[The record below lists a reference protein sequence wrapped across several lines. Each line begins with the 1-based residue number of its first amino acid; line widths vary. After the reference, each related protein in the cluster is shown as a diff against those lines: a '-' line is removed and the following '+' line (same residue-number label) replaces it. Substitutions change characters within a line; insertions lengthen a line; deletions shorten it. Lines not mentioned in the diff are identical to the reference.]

1 MKEDIITN
9 TTDIQRMIRDYF
21 KQLYTKKM
29 DNLEEI
35 DKFLETYNLS
45 WSNHEE
51 EKLSKSI
58 ISKEIEI
65 VIKNFLTKK
74 TPGSSG
80 FPSEF

>member
-45 WSNHEE
+45 
-51 EKLSKSI
+51 
-58 ISKEIEI
+58 
-65 VIKNFLTKK
+65 
-74 TPGSSG
+74 
-80 FPSEF
+80 

>member
-29 DNLEEI
+29 DNLEET

-45 WSNHEE
+45 WPNHEK

-58 ISKEIEI
+58 ISKEIET

>member
-29 DNLEEI
+29 DNLEET

-45 WSNHEE
+45 
-51 EKLSKSI
+51 
-58 ISKEIEI
+58 
-65 VIKNFLTKK
+65 
-74 TPGSSG
+74 
-80 FPSEF
+80 